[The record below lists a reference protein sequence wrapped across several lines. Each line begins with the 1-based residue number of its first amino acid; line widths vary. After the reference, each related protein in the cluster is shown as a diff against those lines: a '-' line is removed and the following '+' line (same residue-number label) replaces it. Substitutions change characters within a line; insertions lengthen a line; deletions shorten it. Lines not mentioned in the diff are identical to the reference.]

1 MVCRHDAGNFGP
13 ASGMQRAGKSCAE
26 GVRGAGWAVFLRCSA
41 GTGSGA
47 DRRAGTG
54 AGARSNARIVRI
66 AAACVACR
74 NRHVRCRRRLRN
86 LRYARA
92 GHFLCPYDGEKRRQR
107 VGRKAGAG
115 QGDAGACEKPFGDA
129 FRKIFRIRSEAVAC
143 RMQTGGRSAVRAG
156 GSGAFVRR
164 KTDGE
169 KAGKEPA
176 GL

>member
-54 AGARSNARIVRI
+54 AGERGADSIRTRAVCGTCRSGIVR
-66 AAACVACR
+66 CE
-74 NRHVRCRRRLRN
+74 RCFRSPCS
-86 LRYARA
+86 AGA
-92 GHFLCPYDGEKRRQR
+92 GHFLRPHGSKKRRQR

-129 FRKIFRIRSEAVAC
+129 FRKIFRIRPEAVAC